1 VTWRP
6 EVIEDFVVRGGYGI
20 YYNSFTGNRSAS
32 SIVGLPYWTWEALSF
47 SPLTQQPW
55 ETAWP
60 TDPQQFIQPSVGE
73 SPAWDIDAARTHEWN
88 VSVQKGLPF
97 NSAVTVSYVG
107 TRLRDQVSL
116 FPYNEVPP
124 GLYADLQ
131 AAKPY
136 PAFGEINVLEN
147 RGTAEYNALQIKWE
161 RRFADGLSF
170 TGSYSLAKNTSDTVA
185 ADETGRIQPF
195 TPPGYQSGRASTDRR
210 HMLWINAVYELPF
223 GRDRRFLNTLHP
235 ALEAILGGW
244 QLSGINSFVSGAPL
258 SITVPGATL
267 GNGWGTRANVTGD
280 PNAAD
285 PSVAQWF
292 NTSAFSAPAPLEYG
306 NSALGIIEGPGTHV
320 LDLGL
325 MKSFSIGGTRYIQFR
340 AEAYNALNHVNLG
353 NPGTSLG
360 TANFGRIL
368 SAAAARTMQFGLK
381 LVF

>member
-1 VTWRP
+1 
-6 EVIEDFVVRGGYGI
+6 
-20 YYNSFTGNRSAS
+20 
-32 SIVGLPYWTWEALSF
+32 
-47 SPLTQQPW
+47 
-55 ETAWP
+55 
-60 TDPQQFIQPSVGE
+60 
-73 SPAWDIDAARTHEWN
+73 
-88 VSVQKGLPF
+88 
-97 NSAVTVSYVG
+97 
-107 TRLRDQVSL
+107 
-116 FPYNEVPP
+116 
-124 GLYADLQ
+124 
-131 AAKPY
+131 
-136 PAFGEINVLEN
+136 
-147 RGTAEYNALQIKWE
+147 
-161 RRFADGLSF
+161 
-170 TGSYSLAKNTSDTVA
+170 
-185 ADETGRIQPF
+185 
-195 TPPGYQSGRASTDRR
+195 RR

-258 SITVPGATL
+258 SISVPGATL